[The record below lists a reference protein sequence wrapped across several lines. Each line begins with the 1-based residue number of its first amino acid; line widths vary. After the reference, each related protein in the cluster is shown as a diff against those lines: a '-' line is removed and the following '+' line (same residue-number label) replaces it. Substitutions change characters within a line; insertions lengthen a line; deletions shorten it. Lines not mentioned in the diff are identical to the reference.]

1 MYDQKITSFSDIN
14 SGEKRDLEKSIK
26 MNLQL
31 IHTRVI
37 NAGEEIYSYIDISI
51 LFIFVME
58 ACMRER
64 NYIVVYKLVV

>member
-1 MYDQKITSFSDIN
+1 
-14 SGEKRDLEKSIK
+14 

>member
-1 MYDQKITSFSDIN
+1 
-14 SGEKRDLEKSIK
+14 

-64 NYIVVYKLVV
+64 NYIVVYKVDCLIKIVHGLLGKPLNHYM